1 MAIPSTGEISMN
13 LFNTDR
19 GIASGTQIDLAA
31 AGTAYAV
38 SYTTD
43 GTNDLQMLEFRGKS
57 SLYWTA
63 TRSGTFTRNNCSAGY
78 TASSVTYTK
87 TYTSYISQANANSL
101 ASSDGSFNT
110 EGQAYANANG
120 TCTLYLSA
128 STTYGCQSQAPNKG
142 YINVS
147 SYSGGSGAPYSFR
160 YKLES
165 EPDSSYSSWISGTG
179 TTGAILSNGAWMI
192 QIRDSVGNTQNLYS
206 FAISCNYPSLTGT
219 VQSGGGYAGSGY
231 IRVATASGGSGAG
244 YYWYLNTDTTPRA
257 IGDYIY
263 NLANGSYIPFLADN
277 AGNVVS
283 FNEITFNL
291 PPAPNLLAVTFRE
304 GSTAPSSTNGG
315 CSGGTITNLTVE
327 MPQGQTFE
335 NASSFINSYFTSFP
349 STVTIGYLI
358 YNGRYVP
365 VGKAYG
371 GTDTVQ
377 AFGSRANCPTQ
388 VPAYGPVSPAEYQCV
403 SYDKQ
408 QKYNDGNGGFTWVSV
423 ENPSA
428 YCGYVYRPS
437 IDLTFDYTNADAC
450 NGTVYTTYYLAS
462 TDGGDLRTA
471 TELWYYSDGTG
482 YPPYG
487 YYSDGTWSRY
497 WGGTTFSGA
506 AFKCTGGGGIE

>member
-1 MAIPSTGEISMN
+1 MAIPNTGEISMN

-19 GIASGTQIDLAA
+19 NIASGTQIDLAA

-57 SLYWTA
+57 SQYWTA

-78 TASSVTYTK
+78 TASSVTYSK

-101 ASSDGSFNT
+101 ASGDANFNS

-128 STTYGCQSQAPNKG
+128 STTYGCQTQAPNKG

-165 EPDSSYSSWISGTG
+165 EPDSSYSNWISGTG

-244 YYWYLNTDTTPRA
+244 YYWYLNTDATQRA

-291 PPAPNLLAVTFRE
+291 PPAPNLLSVRFKSVNDGGE
-304 GSTAPSSTNGG
+304 PSGTNGG
-315 CSGGTITNLTVE
+315 CDIGSGIEVE
-327 MPQGQTFE
+327 MPQGATFE
-335 NASSFINSYFTSFP
+335 NASTFTSVAF
-349 STVTIGYLI
+349 SSYGMGSIIGWI
-358 YNGRYVP
+358 SYNGRYVA
-365 VGKAYG
+365 VGKPYSG
-371 GTDTVQ
+371 NTVQ
-377 AFGSRANCPTQ
+377 PFSSRQNCP
-388 VPAYGPVSPAEYQCV
+388 VACPGYGPAGTSPSDYRC
-403 SYDKQ
+403 SGTTKQ
-408 QKYNDGNGGFTWVSV
+408 QRYNDGNCGIIWVDIQTNSTD
-423 ENPSA
+423 
-428 YCGYVYRPS
+428 CGYVYYPEVYLGM
-437 IDLTFDYTNADAC
+437 DGDAQTAC
-450 NGTVYTTYYLAS
+450 NSTTSIYYIGPNDSSWKL
-462 TDGGDLRTA
+462 A
-471 TELWYYSDGTG
+471 TEFHLYSNGTG
-482 YPPYG
+482 SPGFG
-487 YYSDGTWSRY
+487 YYSDGAWIRY
-497 WGGTTFSGA
+497 WDGA
-506 AFKCTGGGGIE
+506 TLYDAIKCDGSSLPIN